1 MIAIFGPTG
10 VGKTEIAVELADL
23 LRERGEDPVAVSA
36 DAIAVYEGLDVLA
49 AKPATERLE
58 HRLVSCVPIE
68 EEFSAGRFAALA
80 HAEIDELLAEGRTP
94 IVVGGTGL
102 YLRAALTELD
112 LRPPVEPRPARR
124 AWSASSP
131 RRVPPRCTAAS
142 RRRRRP
148 PCIRTTA
155 SGSCG
160 RWSSSRPARP
170 RTRRPISSGPRSCGA
185 PRRCSGSSWI
195 ARRSAARIEAR
206 VGEMLAGGAVEE
218 VERALER
225 GASRTA
231 RKALGF
237 KEIAA
242 HLAGEASLE
251 EVRERIERGHR
262 AYVRRQLTWMRKLSG
277 VEVIDR
283 TGLSAREVAERI
295 AHERLAARAGGGD
308 QRGVDRG
315 PRGRGAAGHVHRRGR
330 DRRAGPEPPRGGT

>member
-23 LRERGEDPVAVSA
+23 LRARGEDPVAVSA

-49 AKPATERLE
+49 AKPATDRLE
-58 HRLVSCVPIE
+58 HRLISCVPIE
-68 EEFSAGRFAALA
+68 EEFSAGRFGELA
-80 HAEIDELLAEGRTP
+80 HAEIDGLLAEGRTP

-112 LRPPVEPRPARR
+112 LRPPVEPDLRAGLERELAEVGPATLHGRL
-124 AWSASSP
+124 SP
-131 RRVPPRCTAAS
+131 QTAAAVHPNDRKRIVRALELEQTGTAPHPAS
-142 RRRRRP
+142 EQLWSEELRRP
-148 PCIRTTA
+148 TSLFGIVMDRDA
-155 SGSCG
+155 LG
-160 RWSSSRPARP
+160 
-170 RTRRPISSGPRSCGA
+170 
-185 PRRCSGSSWI
+185 
-195 ARRSAARIEAR
+195 ARIETR

-242 HLAGEASLE
+242 HLAGEASLDD
-251 EVRERIERGHR
+251 VHARIERGHR

-277 VEVIDR
+277 VETIDR
-283 TGLSAREVAERI
+283 TNLSAREVAERI
-295 AHERLAARAGGGD
+295 A
-308 QRGVDRG
+308 
-315 PRGRGAAGHVHRRGR
+315 
-330 DRRAGPEPPRGGT
+330 T

>member
-10 VGKTEIAVELADL
+10 VGKTEIAVELAEL
-23 LRERGEDPVAVSA
+23 LRERGEEPVAVSA

-49 AKPATERLE
+49 AKPATDRLE
-58 HRLVSCVPIE
+58 HRLVSCVPID

-80 HAEIDELLAEGRTP
+80 HCEIDDLLAQGRTP

-112 LRPPVEPRPARR
+112 LRPPVEAGMRAELERELAEVGPAVLHGRL
-124 AWSASSP
+124 SP
-131 RRVPPRCTAAS
+131 PTAATVHPNDGKRIVRALELEQTGTAPHPAS
-142 RRRRRP
+142 DQLWSEELRRP
-148 PCIRTTA
+148 TA
-155 SGSCG
+155 LFGITMDREALAG
-160 RWSSSRPARP
+160 
-170 RTRRPISSGPRSCGA
+170 
-185 PRRCSGSSWI
+185 
-195 ARRSAARIEAR
+195 RIEAR

-237 KEIAA
+237 MEIAA
-242 HLAGEASLE
+242 HLAGEATLE

-277 VEVIDR
+277 AETIDR

-295 AHERLAARAGGGD
+295 A
-308 QRGVDRG
+308 
-315 PRGRGAAGHVHRRGR
+315 P
-330 DRRAGPEPPRGGT
+330 